1 MAQVSARVIVRAAM
15 LAAAYAALVTLLA
28 PISFLGVQVRV
39 ANALIGLVPLLGM
52 PGAIGITLGVV
63 IGNVWSPLGPLDM
76 LSAVPTFAS
85 LTILLR
91 LRDRS
96 VLAGLLIYTGIVSAW
111 VGFLLSYV
119 LGVPFVLTFPYLLV
133 GIGIA
138 TALLGYIV
146 YRAAARVLP
155 AGYRDRDRGRQG

>member
-1 MAQVSARVIVRAAM
+1 MVQSSRTRVIVRVAM

-28 PISFLGVQVRV
+28 PISFLGVQIRL

-52 PGAIGITLGVV
+52 PGALGITLGVA
-63 IGNVWSPLGPLDM
+63 IGNIWSPLGPLDL
-76 LSAVPTFAS
+76 LSAIPTFAS
-85 LTILLR
+85 LVILLR

-111 VGFLLSYV
+111 VGFLLAYV
-119 LGVPFVLTFPYLLV
+119 LGVPFLLTFPYLLV

-138 TALLGYIV
+138 TALLGYVV
-146 YRAAARVLP
+146 YKAAAKALP
-155 AGYRDRDRGRQG
+155 AGYRDQGWQR